1 MSYEIQITDNKLNV
15 AFATSVQS
23 NDIKSTSTPKAF
35 VLGGQPGAGKSTL
48 ISEIV
53 EELNNNVVIINGDE
67 YRKLH
72 PHYKELQKE
81 YGKDAPQHTAK
92 FAGMMTEAVLNKAIE
107 NKYNIVIEG
116 TFRTAETPIKT
127 LELFKIDTPP
137 RKQGGFFFHSLTGY
151 LQRSIRAV
159 YPTVSYVFRGIY
171 ISVIAM
177 PTSRT
182 YKLSL

>member
-127 LELFKIDTPP
+127 LELFKNNNYETN
-137 RKQGGFFFHSLTGY
+137 
-151 LQRSIRAV
+151 V
-159 YPTVSYVFRGIY
+159 GILICDQSQSW
-171 ISVIAM
+171 ISCIHRYNKMLAENPSEARYTDKKHHDLVV
-177 PTSRT
+177 
-182 YKLSL
+182 KN